1 MGGVGWWRVGERIG
15 LEVRGVV
22 MMMVDTD
29 CRSQYWVWGK

>member
-15 LEVRGVV
+15 LEVRVV

-29 CRSQYWVWGK
+29 CCSQYWAWKE